1 MSETPN
7 VRTRRS
13 VVRVVQ
19 VLVALLVVG
28 AAAFWVYRG
37 RAAGTDTY
45 RTVAIERTDVR
56 RTVSATG
63 RIDAEQTVEVG
74 TQVSGILAE
83 VLVDFNDKVE
93 QGQVLARIDTALL
106 DADVASASA
115 KVAEAEAN
123 RDRRALESKRVSTL
137 RAREAATDQEAEV
150 STAELS
156 VAEAQL
162 RTAQVSLTRARR
174 NLGYATISAPIAGT
188 VIRRDLDPGQ
198 TVNAGLSAPTLFLI
212 SGDLAQ
218 MQILVAVDESDIG
231 QIHEAQS
238 AEFTVQTWPD
248 RVFKGTVRQV
258 RLQSATAES
267 VVTYTVVVDVDNSD
281 GALLPGMTATVEFIV
296 GEAKDV
302 LCVANA
308 ALRYVPDLPK
318 AADGGG
324 PDGVGKTGASTS
336 GSGKGSGGRPPGKR
350 RGPEATE
357 GTLWTSTGEKLTA
370 LPVKIGLRGAAC
382 TEVSGDGIAQDM
394 EVVVGVDHTPGT
406 GTTSP
411 LQQTA
416 APRRP
421 GGF

>member
-1 MSETPN
+1 MTETPN
-7 VRTRRS
+7 LKNRRR

-19 VLVALLVVG
+19 VLAALLIVG
-28 AAAFWVYRG
+28 AGAFWAYRG

-83 VLVDFNDKVE
+83 VLVDFNDKVT

-115 KVAEAEAN
+115 KVAEATAN
-123 RDRRALESKRVSTL
+123 RDRLALEAKRVSTL
-137 RAREAATDQEAEV
+137 RTREAATDQEAEV
-150 STAELS
+150 AAAELA

-188 VIRRDLDPGQ
+188 IIRRDLDPGQ

-231 QIHEAQS
+231 QIHESQS

-308 ALRYVPDLPK
+308 ALRYVPDVPDAGESKGAGK
-318 AADGGG
+318 AGAGPNTSGGG
-324 PDGVGKTGASTS
+324 P
-336 GSGKGSGGRPPGKR
+336 GGRPPGKR

-394 EVVVGVDHTPGT
+394 EVVVGVDHAAGA

>member
-1 MSETPN
+1 MTETPKLKN
-7 VRTRRS
+7 RRR

-19 VLVALLVVG
+19 VLAALLIVG
-28 AAAFWVYRG
+28 AGAFWAYRG
-37 RAAGTDTY
+37 GAAGTDSY

-83 VLVDFNDKVE
+83 VLVDFNDKVT

-115 KVAEAEAN
+115 KVAEATAN
-123 RDRRALESKRVSTL
+123 RDRLALEAKRVSTL
-137 RAREAATDQEAEV
+137 RTREAATDQEAEV
-150 STAELS
+150 AAAELA

-174 NLGYATISAPIAGT
+174 NLGYATISAPISGT
-188 VIRRDLDPGQ
+188 IIRRDLDPGQ

-231 QIHEAQS
+231 QIHESQS

-308 ALRYVPDLPK
+308 ALRYVPDVPDGANGGGK
-318 AADGGG
+318 ASAGPSKSGGG
-324 PDGVGKTGASTS
+324 P
-336 GSGKGSGGRPPGKR
+336 GGRPPGKR

-357 GTLWTSTGEKLTA
+357 GTLWTSAGEKLTA

-394 EVVVGVDHTPGT
+394 EVVVGVDHAAGA

>member
-1 MSETPN
+1 MSETQPDRN
-7 VRTRRS
+7 RRRL
-13 VVRVVQ
+13 VRVAQ
-19 VLVALLVVG
+19 VTVTLLIVG
-28 AAAFWVYRG
+28 AVAFWGYRS
-37 RAAGTDTY
+37 RTSGTDSY

-83 VLVDFNDKVE
+83 VLVDFNDKVK

-106 DADVASASA
+106 DSDVASASA
-115 KVAEAEAN
+115 KVAEASAN
-123 RDRRALESKRVSTL
+123 RDRLALEANRVRTL
-137 RAREAATDQEAEV
+137 RTREAATDQEAEV
-150 STAELS
+150 ASAELA

-188 VIRRDLDPGQ
+188 IIRRDLDPGQ

-212 SGDLAQ
+212 SGDLAK

-231 QIHEAQS
+231 QIHESQT

-296 GEAKDV
+296 SEAKDV

-308 ALRYVPDLPK
+308 ALRYVPDIPGG
-318 AADGGG
+318 ADGGG
-324 PDGVGKTGASTS
+324 HNGAGKTGPNASS
-336 GSGKGSGGRPPGKR
+336 AGGGSGGRPPGKR

-357 GTLWTSTGEKLTA
+357 GTLWTANGDA
-370 LPVKIGLRGAAC
+370 LKAIPVKIGLRGAAC
-382 TEVSGDGIAQDM
+382 TEVSGDGVAEDLN
-394 EVVVGVDHTPGT
+394 VVVGVDHASGPGA
-406 GTTSP
+406 TSP

>member
-1 MSETPN
+1 MTETPN
-7 VRTRRS
+7 LKNRRRA
-13 VVRVVQ
+13 VRVVQ
-19 VLVALLVVG
+19 VLAALLIVG
-28 AAAFWVYRG
+28 AGAFWAYRG
-37 RAAGTDTY
+37 RTAGTDTF

-83 VLVDFNDKVE
+83 VLVDFNDKVT

-115 KVAEAEAN
+115 KVAEATAN
-123 RDRRALESKRVSTL
+123 RDRLALEAKRVSTL
-137 RAREAATDQEAEV
+137 RTREAATDQEAEV
-150 STAELS
+150 AAAELA

-188 VIRRDLDPGQ
+188 IIRRDLDPGQ

-231 QIHEAQS
+231 QIHESQS

-308 ALRYVPDLPK
+308 ALRYVPDVPGGGDSKGAGK
-318 AADGGG
+318 AGASPSGGG
-324 PDGVGKTGASTS
+324 P
-336 GSGKGSGGRPPGKR
+336 GGRPPGKR
-350 RGPEATE
+350 RGPDATE

-382 TEVSGDGIAQDM
+382 TEVSGEGIAQDM
-394 EVVVGVDHTPGT
+394 EVVVGVDHAAGT